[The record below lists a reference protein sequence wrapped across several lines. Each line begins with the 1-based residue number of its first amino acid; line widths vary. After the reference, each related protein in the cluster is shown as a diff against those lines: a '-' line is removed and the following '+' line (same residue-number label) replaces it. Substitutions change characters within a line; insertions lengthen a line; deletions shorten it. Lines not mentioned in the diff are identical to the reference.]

1 MKRFALIGGLI
12 KMNIR
17 GNEKSSMIWL
27 ISIFSPLLIDGLRI
41 MNIHGN
47 EKSSLSWHMVSKY
60 M

>member
-27 ISIFSPLLIDGLRI
+27 ISIFSPLIDGLRI

>member
-27 ISIFSPLLIDGLRI
+27 ISIFSPLIDGLRI
-41 MNIHGN
+41 MNIHGD

>member
-27 ISIFSPLLIDGLRI
+27 ISIFSPLIDGLRI
-41 MNIHGN
+41 IMNIYGH
-47 EKSSLSWHMVSKY
+47 EKS
-60 M
+60 